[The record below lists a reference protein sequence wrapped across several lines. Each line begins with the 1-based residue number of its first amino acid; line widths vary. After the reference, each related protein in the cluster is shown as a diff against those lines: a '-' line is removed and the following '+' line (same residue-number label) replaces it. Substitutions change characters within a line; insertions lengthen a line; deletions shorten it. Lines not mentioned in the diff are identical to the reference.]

1 MTHSAIEEYVAA
13 VRPRYR
19 AARKVEKTKILDE
32 FCQTTGMHRKAAVR
46 LLNRGTKPRLVGRG
60 RPKRYGMALMET
72 LVQVWEVSDRLC
84 GKLLK
89 PVIPDLLLSLERHGE
104 LFLSEEVRSQLLTIS
119 AASIDRLLRIHK
131 RDAVRQPH
139 RKPPHPSSL
148 KSQVPIRTWSEWR
161 DMKPGSVQADLVLHC
176 GESTEGFYLTSLCV
190 IDVATGWTELEA
202 VWGLGQHRVTA
213 AVHLARGRLPFELHA
228 LHTDN
233 GAEFIN
239 QTLFAYCR
247 REQISFSRG
256 RPYKKN
262 DQAYV
267 EQRNY
272 LAIRRL
278 VGHDRLRSQK
288 AQRLLHQ
295 LYSLLRLQ
303 LNFLRPVRK
312 LVSKQRLGAKVVKHY
327 DQPRTPYQRLL
338 ESACL
343 TEQIAHDLALV
354 RDRINPAELQ
364 RRIAATLHQLWRLG
378 SQERGLEQKLG

>member
-1 MTHSAIEEYVAA
+1 MTRSSLEEYAAA
-13 VRPRYR
+13 VRQRYG
-19 AARKVEKTKILDE
+19 AARKAEKTRILDE
-32 FCQTTGMHRKAAVR
+32 FCETTGMHRKAAVR
-46 LLNRGTKPRLVGRG
+46 LLNRKTKPRLVGLG
-60 RPKRYGMALMET
+60 RPKHYGMALMKA

-89 PVIPDLLLSLERHGE
+89 PVIPDLLLSLESHGE
-104 LFLSEEVRSQLLTIS
+104 LFLSDEVRSQLLTIS

-139 RKPPHPSSL
+139 RKPPHPTSL

-161 DMKPGSVQADLVLHC
+161 DVKPGSVQADLVLHC
-176 GESTEGFYLTSLCV
+176 GESTTGFYLATLCV

-213 AVHLARGRLPFELHA
+213 AVHLARRRLPFELQG

-247 REQISFSRG
+247 REKVSFSRG
-256 RPYKKN
+256 RPYRKN

-272 LAIRRL
+272 VAVRRL
-278 VGHDRLRSQK
+278 LGHDRLRSK
-288 AQRLLHQ
+288 EAFRLLQQ
-295 LYSLLRLQ
+295 LYGLLRLQ

-312 LVSKQRLGAKVVKHY
+312 LVSKQRLGAKVVKRY

-338 ESACL
+338 ESGCL
-343 TEQIAHDLALV
+343 SPAVLHDLELIH
-354 RDRINPAELQ
+354 DRINPAELQ
-364 RRIAATLHQLWRLG
+364 RRIADTLHQLWRLG
-378 SQERGLEQKLG
+378 PEERSLEQKLG

>member
-1 MTHSAIEEYVAA
+1 
-13 VRPRYR
+13 
-19 AARKVEKTKILDE
+19 
-32 FCQTTGMHRKAAVR
+32 
-46 LLNRGTKPRLVGRG
+46 
-60 RPKRYGMALMET
+60 MALMET

-267 EQRNY
+267 EQRNH

-343 TEQIAHDLALV
+343 AEQIAHDLALV
-354 RDRINPAELQ
+354 RDRINPAELH
-364 RRIAATLHQLWRLG
+364 RRIASTLQQLWRLG
-378 SQERGLEQKLG
+378 REERRLEQKLG